1 MSLIMSRTPLLDGL
15 KRYAKKRVVAFDVP
29 GHKQGKGDKT
39 LIDVFGA
46 QSIQYDFNSSQYL
59 DNLGNPTGI
68 IKEAHELAAQAFHA
82 KHAFFMV
89 NGTSMAVMVMILAC
103 VKEGESIIMPRNV
116 HKSALNA
123 LILGGAHPIYV
134 DPQMDPQLG
143 ISCAMDADDVINTI
157 KEHPYAKAVF
167 VNNPTYYGLVSD
179 LKKIVSVAHE
189 YQMKVLVDEAH
200 GAHFYFHDELPLS
213 AMDAKAD
220 MSSVSLHKTG
230 GSLTQSSI
238 LLCGEH
244 MDYDHVL
251 QTINLLQT
259 TSASYL
265 LMASLDVARDRL
277 QESGTQMFEKIMAL
291 ADYARSEI
299 NAMGGYI
306 AFGVDR
312 IGTHGI
318 YGYDRTKL
326 SIHTQGI
333 GLSGKKVYDI
343 LRDEYGIQLEFGD
356 VSNVLAIISV
366 GDRSLEVERLIAA
379 LQDIKHRYAQDKTT
393 SSIQEFIQPL
403 VRMSPKQAYSANHE
417 MVDFN
422 QSLGRISAEMIMAY
436 PPGIPILSYGEQITQ
451 DVLDYIVFGRSNDQ
465 FLMGSHDSSLQTLKV
480 VKED

>member
-1 MSLIMSRTPLLDGL
+1 MSKTPLLDGL

-46 QSIQYDFNSSQYL
+46 QSIQYDFNSSFHL
-59 DNLGNPTGI
+59 DNLGNPSGI
-68 IKEAHELAAQAFHA
+68 IHEAHQLAAKAFNA

-89 NGTSMAVMVMILAC
+89 NGTSMAVMVMILASL
-103 VKEGESIIMPRNV
+103 KEGESIIMPRNV

-134 DPQMDPQLG
+134 NPQMDKQLG

-157 KEHPYAKAVF
+157 QENPHAKAVF
-167 VNNPTYYGLVSD
+167 INNPTYYGLVTD
-179 LKKIVSVAHE
+179 LQKIVDVAHH
-189 YQMKVLVDEAH
+189 YGMKVLVDEAH
-200 GAHFYFHDELPLS
+200 GAHFSFHEDLPVS
-213 AMDAKAD
+213 AMDANAD

-230 GSLTQSSI
+230 GSLTQSSL
-238 LLCGEH
+238 LLCNES
-244 MDYDHVL
+244 MDYHHVL

-259 TSASYL
+259 TSPSYL
-265 LMASLDVARDRL
+265 LMASLDVARAKL
-277 QESGTQMFEKIMAL
+277 QDEGHEMFTKIMEL
-291 ADYARSEI
+291 SNYARHEI

-306 AFGVDR
+306 AFGPDR
-312 IGTHGI
+312 IGQLGI
-318 YGYDRTKL
+318 FGFDHTKL

-366 GDRSLEVERLIAA
+366 GDRSLEIERLLAA
-379 LQDIKHRYAQDKTT
+379 LQDIKERYAQEGH
-393 SSIQEFIQPL
+393 SQSIQEFIQPQVQL
-403 VRMSPKQAYSANHE
+403 SPKQAYSRESE
-417 MVDFN
+417 MVDFS
-422 QSLGRISAEMIMAY
+422 QSYGRISAEMIMAY
-436 PPGIPILSYGEQITQ
+436 PPGIPILSYGEVITQ
-451 DVLDYIVFGRSNDQ
+451 AILDYISFGLSNDQ
-465 FLMGSHDSSLQTLKV
+465 FLMGSHDPTFTTLKV

>member
-1 MSLIMSRTPLLDGL
+1 MSKTPLLDGL
-15 KRYAKKRVVAFDVP
+15 NRYVKKRVVAFDVP

-46 QSIQYDFNSSQYL
+46 QCVQYDFNSSHYL
-59 DNLGNPTGI
+59 DNLGNPSGI
-68 IKEAHELAAQAFHA
+68 IKEAHDLAAQAFSA
-82 KHAFFMV
+82 NHAFFMV

-103 VKEGESIIMPRNV
+103 VKEHESIIMPRNV

-134 DPQMDPQLG
+134 DPGMDPQLG
-143 ISCAMDADDVINTI
+143 ISCAMDAEDVIKTI

-179 LKKIVSVAHE
+179 LASIVKVAHE
-189 YQMKVLVDEAH
+189 YGMKVLVDEAH
-200 GAHFYFHDELPLS
+200 GAHFYFHHDLPIT
-213 AMDAKAD
+213 AMAAKAD
-220 MSSVSLHKTG
+220 MSSISLHKTG

-238 LLCGEH
+238 LLCGEN

-265 LMASLDVARDRL
+265 LMASLDVARAKL
-277 QESGTQMFEKIMAL
+277 QEEGEAMFTKIMAL
-291 ADYARSEI
+291 ADYARNEI

-312 IGTHGI
+312 IGQHGI
-318 YGYDRTKL
+318 FGYDRTKL
-326 SIHTQGI
+326 SIHTQGV

-366 GDRSLEVERLIAA
+366 GDRALEVERLIAA
-379 LQDIKHRYAQDKTT
+379 LQDVKHRYGQTQTT
-393 SSIQEFIQPL
+393 QNIQEFIQPHVL
-403 VRMSPKQAYSANHE
+403 MSPKQAYSAHHE
-417 MVDFN
+417 MIDFN
-422 QSLGRISAEMIMAY
+422 ASLGRISAEMIMAY
-436 PPGIPILSYGEQITQ
+436 PPGIPILSYGEEITS
-451 DVLDYIVFGRSNDQ
+451 DVLEYIAFGRLNEQ
-465 FLMGSHDSSLQTLKV
+465 FLMGSHDSSLKTLKV